1 MPAPVE
7 IQKATL
13 SKFIDAWE
21 RWNADD
27 FIGLWSDSFTFKV
40 LPFSDEKPTRPR
52 DKIEPMYRNFIGTLT
67 NYKLDVKY
75 VVHDAANGKACIYAV
90 ASADAPC
97 GNYNNEQA
105 IFISF
110 SEGGDK
116 IETLEEVN
124 DNAFRK
130 EWDPKCHAYWGY
142 GKPPKA
148 KEVAGS

>member
-52 DKIEPMYRNFIGTLT
+52 DKIGPMYRNFIGTLT
-67 NYKLDVKY
+67 NYK
-75 VVHDAANGKACIYAV
+75 
-90 ASADAPC
+90 
-97 GNYNNEQA
+97 A

-148 KEVAGS
+148 KEVAGC